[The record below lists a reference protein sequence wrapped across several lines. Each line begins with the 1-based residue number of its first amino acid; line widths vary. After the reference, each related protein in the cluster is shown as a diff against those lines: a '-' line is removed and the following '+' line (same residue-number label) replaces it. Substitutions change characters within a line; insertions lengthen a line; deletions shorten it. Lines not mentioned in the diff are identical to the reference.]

1 MEIIE
6 AKKIVKDFNEKN
18 RFRDC
23 GKLNDAIDT
32 VLKALDNKDEVY
44 AINIPAR
51 NGKTIDVALKF
62 YKALYKLPLNK
73 LCGISRIENGSFTVT
88 IQECILKDTVKKL
101 LNEYIV
107 KYHNYLDGMERKL
120 SHLQDEHKIRA
131 TYAEFGVLKGKTEIL
146 QELLKEE

>member
-1 MEIIE
+1 MEILE

-23 GKLNDAIDT
+23 GKLNNAIDT
-32 VLKALDNKDEVY
+32 IIKELDNSISKD
-44 AINIPAR
+44 
-51 NGKTIDVALKF
+51 DV
-62 YKALYKLPLNK
+62 
-73 LCGISRIENGSFTVT
+73 R
-88 IQECILKDTVKKL
+88 KKMD
-101 LNEYIV
+101 EYV
-107 KYHNYLDGMERKL
+107 GKYHNYLDGMEKKL